1 MSIDKNTAIK
11 QLGNNSSTSNQQS
24 LVKKL
29 AGPKVN
35 KQLVHVIPGGANLTE
50 LVSKEH
56 LPQAIFTWLRRCRHF
71 KDVMVTFADNI
82 NNLKTSSS
90 LVVDFN
96 TNTKLPEWE
105 IQGKKWLS
113 ERIAE
118 VLSME
123 HVVAVKVSR
132 EGIHVHLDEDQ
143 SFSSDSSDWMP
154 KIIFTPNKIGEYR

>member
-1 MSIDKNTAIK
+1 MSIDRNTAIQ

-50 LVSKEH
+50 LVSKEN

-71 KDVMVTFADNI
+71 KDVMITFADNL
-82 NNLKTSSS
+82 NDLKTTSS

-96 TNTKLPEWE
+96 TNTRLPEWE
-105 IQGKKWLS
+105 VQGKKWLS
-113 ERIAE
+113 DRISE
-118 VLSME
+118 VLSMQ
-123 HVVAVKVSR
+123 HVVAVKVVR
-132 EGIHVHLDEDQ
+132 EGIQVFLDEDQ
-143 SFSSDSSDWMP
+143 SFSSESSNWMP
-154 KIIFTPNKIGEYR
+154 KIIFTPNKIGEYK